1 MGEVNISI
9 SGRNYGISCQDGQ
22 EQRVQDLGQYV
33 DSRLKDIAKA
43 GAANSE
49 THLLVLT
56 TLMLADEIYDLREN
70 GAAAP
75 PQPVPG
81 TEANQNDEAEVVNAI
96 GQLAER
102 IDMIA
107 KRIQSA

>member
-22 EQRVQDLGQYV
+22 EQRVNDLGKYV
-33 DSRLKDIAKA
+33 DARLKDIAKA
-43 GAANSE
+43 GAANNE
-49 THLLVLT
+49 NHLLVLT
-56 TLMLADEIYDLREN
+56 TLMLADEIHDLRDNIGSAQPSANEN
-70 GAAAP
+70 
-75 PQPVPG
+75 
-81 TEANQNDEAEVVNAI
+81 EEAEVVNAI